1 MAGDV
6 RVKMNQ
12 NVISLVL
19 ALSVCMSS
27 VFCGGGGEDQ
37 LGDLF
42 GAIGSMMGGL
52 GAGDRCHFECKN
64 GKKLKLK
71 LFSVECCCN
80 NLFFACLL
88 RPPSA

>member
-1 MAGDV
+1 MADDV

-12 NVISLVL
+12 NAISLVL
-19 ALSVCMSS
+19 AVLTCMTC
-27 VFCGGGGEDQ
+27 VVCGGGGEDQ

-64 GKKLKLK
+64 GKK
-71 LFSVECCCN
+71 ETQ
-80 NLFFACLL
+80 
-88 RPPSA
+88 